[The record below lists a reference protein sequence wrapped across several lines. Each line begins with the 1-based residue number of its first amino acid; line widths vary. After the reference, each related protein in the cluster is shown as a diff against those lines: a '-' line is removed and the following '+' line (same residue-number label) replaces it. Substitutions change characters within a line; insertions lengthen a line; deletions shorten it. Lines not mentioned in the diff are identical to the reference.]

1 MRLYD
6 VLFVADHFA
15 LVTTIQTDHEIEE
28 EKMVDAAWQRLSD
41 EYGNEWINMTKQFIK
56 STSIEGFVGVDDS
69 DIYTIPEVG
78 DATDAGIAGE

>member
-41 EYGNEWINMTKQFIK
+41 EYGNEWIDMTKQFIK
-56 STSIEGFVGVDDS
+56 SISIEGFIGTDDS
-69 DIYTIPEVG
+69 DIPEVG